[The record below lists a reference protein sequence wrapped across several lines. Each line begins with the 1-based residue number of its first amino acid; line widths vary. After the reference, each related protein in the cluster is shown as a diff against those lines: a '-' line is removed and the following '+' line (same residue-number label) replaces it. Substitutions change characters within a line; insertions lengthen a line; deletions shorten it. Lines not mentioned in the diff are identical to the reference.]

1 MRPAGVVAIVFAC
14 VMTAQAGETG
24 IKNVVQMLETHY
36 ATRHHGIPWLWL
48 ARPFLLGS
56 GVSGLKMAE
65 FRALHT
71 RAPQSENL
79 SDEVGRTLGPDWSL
93 FVESWERGG
102 EWSLIYARASGRG
115 MKMLIVSADQGDEV
129 TLVQLTVSGKALDG
143 WVDEPVKTANRTNHE
158 IPRE

>member
-1 MRPAGVVAIVFAC
+1 MKPARVLAIVLAF
-14 VMTAQAGETG
+14 VMTAEAGETG
-24 IKNVVQMLETHY
+24 IKNVVQMFETHY
-36 ATRHHGIPWLWL
+36 ATRHHAIHWLWL

-65 FRALHT
+65 FHDLQG

-102 EWSLIYARASGRG
+102 EWSLIYARTSGRG
-115 MKMLIVSADQGDEV
+115 MKMLMVSADQGDEV
-129 TLVQLTVSGKALDG
+129 TLVQLTVSRKALDG
-143 WVDEPVKTANRTNHE
+143 RVDEPVETANRTNHE

>member
-1 MRPAGVVAIVFAC
+1 MKPAGVLAIVLSFA
-14 VMTAQAGETG
+14 MTAEAGETG
-24 IKNVVQMLETHY
+24 IKNVVQMLETRY
-36 ATRHHGIPWLWL
+36 ATRHHGIHWLWL

-56 GVSGLKMAE
+56 GMSGLKMAE
-65 FRALHT
+65 FRDLHA

-102 EWSLIYARASGRG
+102 EWSLIYARTSGRG
-115 MKMLIVSADQGDEV
+115 MNLLIVSADQSDEV

-143 WVDEPVKTANRTNHE
+143 WVDEPVETANRTNHE